1 HNQDAAQGGAHRSYS
16 TLEGRVGRPSPAGS
30 VLPPDVDLASA
41 GDQVVDELERVV
53 QPARVGAAALGQV
66 GPPATPAAYG
76 PGDLLHEPSRLDAL
90 DEIRRHCGDEVHL
103 AVDDAPDAD
112 DAGGDGALGRDL
124 HQAELARPL
133 QVRAPAQLR
142 REVADLDDAH
152 TVAVLLAEQ
161 GQGAHPERLVEVHLH
176 PGHLDVGLDLL
187 VHQLL

>member
-1 HNQDAAQGGAHRSYS
+1 MGYVTFFFFFNDTATTEIYTLSDTLSLHDA
-16 TLEGRVGRPSPAGS
+16 LPICSPPG
-30 VLPPDVDLASA
+30 VDLASA

-112 DAGGDGALGRDL
+112 DAG
-124 HQAELARPL
+124 AE
-133 QVRAPAQLR
+133 
-142 REVADLDDAH
+142 
-152 TVAVLLAEQ
+152 TVAQRVGDRAEAVGVEAVEPPRDHVDAVDLPRRSDQLLRA
-161 GQGAHPERLVEVHLH
+161 GARQ
-176 PGHLDVGLDLL
+176 LDLERR
-187 VHQLL
+187 QLLLEHPL